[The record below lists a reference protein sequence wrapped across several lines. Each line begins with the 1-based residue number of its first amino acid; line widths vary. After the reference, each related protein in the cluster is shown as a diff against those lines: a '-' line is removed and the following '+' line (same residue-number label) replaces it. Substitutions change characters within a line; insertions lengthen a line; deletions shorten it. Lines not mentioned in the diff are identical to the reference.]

1 ISFAAHRATIDLF
14 PRDKGPVF
22 DALMASLGYDI
33 NDNST
38 NPATA
43 AGIGNLTCQAI
54 LAIRHNDGSN
64 QLGNMTASG
73 VAYADYTGYV
83 PINPA
88 TVVPLG
94 AGYDY
99 SSLNP
104 DHWQPLTYFN
114 GTTTTTPSFSAPQ
127 LQKLPPSPMNSASNF
142 LP

>member
-1 ISFAAHRATIDLF
+1 MSFVASRATIVLF

-73 VAYADYTGYV
+73 VADTDYTCYF

-88 TVVPLG
+88 ATVPLRSG
-94 AGYDY
+94 SDY
-99 SSLNP
+99 
-104 DHWQPLTYFN
+104 T
-114 GTTTTTPSFSAPQ
+114 
-127 LQKLPPSPMNSASNF
+127 
-142 LP
+142 